1 MMLQSYRKRR
11 LNIIMSFILGSNMHI
26 FTLIREQLAV
36 AQQKVYNEYAYRKR
50 KVHHQQP
57 DKLNAINHALI
68 KIELR
73 VWTLNSFLIHL
84 VIHSISKIE

>member
-26 FTLIREQLAV
+26 FKGNNLQLHN
-36 AQQKVYNEYAYRKR
+36 KRFIMNIHIERKM
-50 KVHHQQP
+50 HHQQP

-73 VWTLNSFLIHL
+73 V
-84 VIHSISKIE
+84 